1 MCGYDL
7 RGLRET
13 RCPEC
18 GLRFD
23 PDAPPPPRVPW
34 LVRRQI
40 GWPRAYWR
48 TAWLVVLRPDQ
59 LAEQAWRAAQYHA
72 DDAAVFRRT
81 TALLAAASVALMV
94 ASSVSLSFPNHGQA
108 IRETGLA
115 FFRVLLPAIAFFWV
129 LTIPVPLEAPTSVAR
144 QLSLQIEPLRPLCC
158 AGLGL
163 TPLVAVPFAMT
174 TLLQRLTQRNFE
186 DARIILFTIGL
197 VAVLGAWGRGA
208 MMYLIHGGRVGWN
221 LLTLAAHA
229 VLWAI
234 GAFAAAVIV
243 AALTTPIFRLFEY

>member
-1 MCGYDL
+1 
-7 RGLRET
+7 
-13 RCPEC
+13 
-18 GLRFD
+18 
-23 PDAPPPPRVPW
+23 V
-34 LVRRQI
+34 
-40 GWPRAYWR
+40 RAYWR
-48 TAWLVVLRPDQ
+48 TVWLVVLRPDT
-59 LAEQAWRAAQYHA
+59 LAEQAWRAAPHHA
-72 DDAAVFRRT
+72 DDAAVFRRI

-94 ASSVSLSFPNHGQA
+94 ASSVSLSFPNRAQA
-108 IRETGLA
+108 LHETA
-115 FFRVLLPAIAFFWV
+115 FAFVRVLPPAIAFFWV
-129 LTIPVPLEAPTSVAR
+129 LTIPAPLKAPTSVAR

-163 TPLVAVPFAMT
+163 TPLVALPFAMAAV
-174 TLLQRLTQRNFE
+174 LQRLTDRNFE
-186 DARIILFTIGL
+186 DARIIIFTIGL

-229 VLWAI
+229 VVWSV